1 MHVTFDEEPT
11 PEDLEHYGVISMK
24 WQHHRVNAAQAKAAK
39 AKNKLDATEKG
50 TKAYVK
56 ASNKYQK
63 AQRKAY
69 TQKAVYE
76 GIYTRSNARKLV
88 ERQSMGKTLA
98 QSLLMGSFGAMR
110 YNDARAAGVSKGE
123 SIVKGIMGSAVN
135 HMFFNLPSALTG
147 VHKAHRIRKSLKSKV

>member
-11 PEDLEHYGVISMK
+11 PEDLEHYGALGMK
-24 WQHHRVNAAQAKAAK
+24 WEHHRVNAAQAKAAK
-39 AKNKLDATEKG
+39 VKNKLDATEKG

-76 GIYTRSNARKLV
+76 GIYTRSKTRKLV

-110 YNDARAAGVSKGE
+110 YNDAHAAGVSKAE
-123 SIVKGIMGSAVN
+123 SIVTGIMGSAAN
-135 HMFFNLPSALTG
+135 NMLFHLPSTLAG
-147 VHKAHRIRKSLKSKV
+147 VHKARRVRKSLKSKV